1 MFNIYYNSPEILNN
15 LYIIIFEFYLI
26 FISMEFSGVE
36 KSEFWSDFIL

>member
-15 LYIIIFEFYLI
+15 LYIIIFEFLI